1 MSFPNRRGIWLDP
14 ESILVPD
21 SLSSAV
27 GGHPIVAR
35 ILAQRGMVDLTSARA
50 FLDPTQY
57 TPASPFDLPG
67 MDRAV
72 ERIHQAITRG
82 ERIVVWGDFDVDG
95 QTATTLLVST
105 LRALDAEVIFH
116 IPVRAAEG
124 HGVNL
129 PWLQRLI
136 DGGAGLVLT
145 CDTGITAHEAVDYAH
160 LRGVDVVI
168 TDHHDLAPT
177 LPAAYAVVNPKLLP
191 EGHPLGT
198 MPGVGLAYKLAEA
211 LMVHS
216 SAPGIVDQ
224 QLDLVALGIVADV
237 ALQTGD
243 TRFLLQRGLAVLR
256 DTRRLGL
263 QVMLQLAGVN
273 PAWLT
278 EEHIGFELGP
288 RLNALG
294 RLGDANLAVEFLT
307 TSEPE
312 RARIL
317 ATQLEGYNIERKRLT
332 ALVLQGA
339 LAQIEREPSLLDHA
353 VLVLSHAMWHPGVI
367 GIVASRLVERFHRP
381 VVLIAAPSG
390 ELARGSARSVA
401 GCNITA
407 AIAAHAELLAGFGG
421 HPMAAGLSLDA
432 ERIPEFRRKLART
445 FHDQVGEIAAQPVLQ
460 IDGILPLADLSL
472 ELVADL
478 ERLAPFGPGN
488 PSPVLVDRDL
498 SLKSTALIGR
508 TREHLQ
514 AVVEDAAGSPRRVF
528 WWQGAGWPLPE
539 GRFDLAYTVRATT
552 YRGQRDVQV
561 EWVDAWSIEVP
572 GAAVEPS
579 KPAVVDHRHQPEPV
593 AILEQLRNEIEIQLW
608 CEGEARRKL
617 GGRDRTGLES
627 GETLV
632 VWTTPA
638 GRAELE
644 DGLQHV
650 QPKTVVLFAVNP
662 GLDRPD
668 AFLARLAGLV
678 KRALSA
684 KDGQISVRMLAAA
697 TAQREATVR
706 VGLRWLAARGHVR
719 IAAEEGDE
727 VRIESGDGVLGV
739 ETSALM
745 PQLQS
750 LLEET
755 AAYRRYFEQA
765 ELGALF

>member
-1 MSFPNRRGIWLDP
+1 
-14 ESILVPD
+14 
-21 SLSSAV
+21 
-27 GGHPIVAR
+27 
-35 ILAQRGMVDLTSARA
+35 
-50 FLDPTQY
+50 
-57 TPASPFDLPG
+57 

-72 ERIHQAITRG
+72 ERIHQAIARG
-82 ERIVVWGDFDVDG
+82 ERIAVWGDFDVDG

-105 LRALDAEVIFH
+105 LRAFGADAIFH

-129 PWLQRLI
+129 PWLQHVI
-136 DGGAGLVLT
+136 DQGAGLVLT
-145 CDTGITAHEAVDYAH
+145 CDTGITAHEAVDYAQ

-168 TDHHDLAPT
+168 TDHHDLTAT
-177 LPAAYAVVNPKLLP
+177 LPAAYAVVNPKLLS

-198 MPGVGLAYKLAEA
+198 LPGVGVAYKLAEA
-211 LMVHS
+211 LMAHS
-216 SAPGIVDQ
+216 STPGIADQ
-224 QLDLVALGIVADV
+224 QVDLVALGIVADV

-307 TSEPE
+307 TSDPE

-353 VLVLSHAMWHPGVI
+353 VLVLSHQMWHPGVI

-381 VVLIAAPSG
+381 VVLIAAPPG
-390 ELARGSARSVA
+390 ELARGSARSVT

-407 AIAAHAELLAGFGG
+407 AIAAHAEMLAGFGG

-432 ERIPEFRRKLART
+432 ERISDFRRKLARSVS
-445 FHDQVGEIAAQPVLQ
+445 DQLGELATEPVLQ
-460 IDGILPLADLSL
+460 IDGVLPLADLSL
-472 ELVADL
+472 ELVADI

-498 SLKSTALIGR
+498 SLKSSALIGR

-514 AVVEDAAGSPRRVF
+514 AVVEDAAGSTRRVL
-528 WWQGAGWPLPE
+528 WWQGAGCPLPE
-539 GRFDLAYTVRATT
+539 GRFDLAYTARASTF
-552 YRGQRDVQV
+552 RGQRDVQI
-561 EWVDAWSIEVP
+561 EWVDAHSIEDPEATVGP
-572 GAAVEPS
+572 P
-579 KPAVVDHRHQPEPV
+579 KPAVVDYRHQPEPV
-593 AILEQLRNEIEIQLW
+593 TILDQLRNEIDIQLW
-608 CEGEARRKL
+608 CEGEARREL
-617 GGRDRTGLES
+617 GGQDRTELRS

-632 VWTTPA
+632 VWTAPA

-644 DGLQHV
+644 DVLQRL
-650 QPKTVVLFAVNP
+650 QPKTVVLFAVDP

-684 KDGQISVRMLAAA
+684 KDGQISWRVLAAA

-706 VGLRWLAARGHVR
+706 VGLRWLAARGYVR
-719 IAAEEGDE
+719 IAAEEGNE
-727 VRIESGDGVLGV
+727 VRIESGDGISHV
-739 ETSALM
+739 EAGALM
-745 PQLQS
+745 AELQS

-755 AAYRRYFEQA
+755 AAYRRYFGQA
-765 ELGALF
+765 EPDALF

>member
-1 MSFPNRRGIWLDP
+1 
-14 ESILVPD
+14 
-21 SLSSAV
+21 
-27 GGHPIVAR
+27 
-35 ILAQRGMVDLTSARA
+35 
-50 FLDPTQY
+50 
-57 TPASPFDLPG
+57 
-67 MDRAV
+67 
-72 ERIHQAITRG
+72 
-82 ERIVVWGDFDVDG
+82 
-95 QTATTLLVST
+95 
-105 LRALDAEVIFH
+105 
-116 IPVRAAEG
+116 
-124 HGVNL
+124 
-129 PWLQRLI
+129 
-136 DGGAGLVLT
+136 
-145 CDTGITAHEAVDYAH
+145 
-160 LRGVDVVI
+160 
-168 TDHHDLAPT
+168 
-177 LPAAYAVVNPKLLP
+177 
-191 EGHPLGT
+191 
-198 MPGVGLAYKLAEA
+198 
-211 LMVHS
+211 
-216 SAPGIVDQ
+216 
-224 QLDLVALGIVADV
+224 
-237 ALQTGD
+237 
-243 TRFLLQRGLAVLR
+243 
-256 DTRRLGL
+256 
-263 QVMLQLAGVN
+263 MLQLAGVN

-307 TSEPE
+307 TSDPE

-353 VLVLSHAMWHPGVI
+353 VLVLSHPMWHPGVI

-381 VVLIAAPSG
+381 VVLIAAPPG

-432 ERIPEFRRKLART
+432 ERIPEFRRKLARSVS
-445 FHDQVGEIAAQPVLQ
+445 DQLGELAAEPVLQ

-514 AVVEDAAGSPRRVF
+514 AVVEDAAGSTRRVL

-539 GRFDLAYTVRATT
+539 GRFDLAYTVRASTF
-552 YRGQRDVQV
+552 RGQRDVQV
-561 EWVDAWSIEVP
+561 EWVDARPIAEP
-572 GAAVEPS
+572 EAAVEPP
-579 KPAVVDHRHQPEPV
+579 KPAVVDYRHQPEPV
-593 AILEQLRNEIEIQLW
+593 AILEQLRNEIDIQLW

-617 GGRDRTGLES
+617 GGRDRTELES

-644 DGLQHV
+644 DVLQRV
-650 QPKTVVLFAVNP
+650 QPKTVVLFAVDP

-678 KRALSA
+678 KRALGA
-684 KDGQISVRMLAAA
+684 NDGQINLRMLAAA

-727 VRIESGDGVLGV
+727 VRIESGDGVLRLEASV
-739 ETSALM
+739 FMA
-745 PQLQS
+745 QLQS

-765 ELGALF
+765 EPDALF

>member
-1 MSFPNRRGIWLDP
+1 MTIWLDP
-14 ESILVPD
+14 EPVLVPD

-35 ILAQRGMVDLTSARA
+35 ILAQRGMGDLRSARA
-50 FLDPTQY
+50 FLDPSQY

-72 ERIHQAITRG
+72 ERIHQALDRD
-82 ERIVVWGDFDVDG
+82 ERIAVWGDFDVDG

-105 LRALDAEVIFH
+105 LRALGAEVIFH

-136 DGGAGLVLT
+136 DQGAGLILT
-145 CDTGITAHEAVDYAH
+145 CDTGITAHEAVDHAR

-168 TDHHDLAPT
+168 TDHHDLAAT
-177 LPAAYAVVNPKLLP
+177 LPAAYGVVNPKLLP
-191 EGHPLGT
+191 EGHALST
-198 MPGVGLAYKLAEA
+198 LPGVGVAYKLAEA
-211 LMVHS
+211 LVANY
-216 SAPGIVDQ
+216 SAPGIAAQ
-224 QLDLVALGIVADV
+224 QLDLVALGVVADV

-243 TRFLLQRGLAVLR
+243 TRFLLQRGLAALR
-256 DTRRLGL
+256 ETHRLGL

-278 EEHIGFELGP
+278 EEDIGFELGP

-317 ATQLEGYNIERKRLT
+317 ANQLEGFNNERKRLT

-339 LAQIEREPSLLDHA
+339 LAQIERDPSLLDHA
-353 VLVLSHAMWHPGVI
+353 VLVLSHPMWHPGVI

-381 VVLIAAPSG
+381 VVLIAAPPG
-390 ELARGSARSVA
+390 ELARGSACSVA

-432 ERIPEFRRKLART
+432 ERIPEFRRKLASSLR
-445 FHDQVGEIAAQPVLQ
+445 DQLGELAAEPVLR
-460 IDGILPLADLSL
+460 IDGGIPLADLSL

-488 PSPVLVDRDL
+488 PSPVLIDRDL

-508 TREHLQ
+508 TREHLH
-514 AVVEDAAGSPRRVF
+514 AVVEDAAGSTRRVL
-528 WWQGAGWPLPE
+528 WWLGAGWPLPE
-539 GRFDLAYTVRATT
+539 GHFDLAYTVRATA

-561 EWVDAWSIEVP
+561 EWVDARPIVEP
-572 GAAVEPS
+572 AGEGEPS
-579 KPAVVDHRHQPEPV
+579 KPVVMDYRHQSEPV
-593 AILEQLRNEIEIQLW
+593 TILEQLRYAMNIQLW
-608 CEGEARRKL
+608 CEGEARREL
-617 GGRDRTGLES
+617 GGRDRSES
-627 GETLV
+627 D
-632 VWTTPA
+632 
-638 GRAELE
+638 GRR
-644 DGLQHV
+644 
-650 QPKTVVLFAVNP
+650 NP
-662 GLDRPD
+662 RRLDH
-668 AFLARLAGLV
+668 
-678 KRALSA
+678 
-684 KDGQISVRMLAAA
+684 
-697 TAQREATVR
+697 
-706 VGLRWLAARGHVR
+706 ARGP
-719 IAAEEGDE
+719 
-727 VRIESGDGVLGV
+727 S
-739 ETSALM
+739 
-745 PQLQS
+745 
-750 LLEET
+750 
-755 AAYRRYFEQA
+755 
-765 ELGALF
+765 

>member
-1 MSFPNRRGIWLDP
+1 MPLPNRSGIWLDP
-14 ESILVPD
+14 EPVLVPD

-35 ILAQRGMVDLTSARA
+35 ILAQRGMGDLRSARA
-50 FLDPTQY
+50 FLDPSQY

-67 MDRAV
+67 MDGAV
-72 ERIHQAITRG
+72 ERIQQAIARG
-82 ERIVVWGDFDVDG
+82 ERIAVWGDFDVDG
-95 QTATTLLVST
+95 QTAATLLVST
-105 LRALDAEVIFH
+105 LRALSAEVIFH

-129 PWLQRLI
+129 PWLRRLI
-136 DGGAGLVLT
+136 DERAGLVLT
-145 CDTGITAHEAVDYAH
+145 CDTGITAHEAVDYAR

-198 MPGVGLAYKLAEA
+198 LPGVGVAYKLAEA
-211 LMVHS
+211 LMAHS
-216 SAPGIVDQ
+216 STPGIADQ
-224 QLDLVALGIVADV
+224 QVDLVALGIVADV
-237 ALQTGD
+237 ALQIGD

-256 DTRRLGL
+256 DTWRLGL

-307 TSEPE
+307 TSDPE

-339 LAQIEREPSLLDHA
+339 LAQIEREPSLLEHA
-353 VLVLSHAMWHPGVI
+353 VLVLSHPMWHPGVI

-381 VVLIAAPSG
+381 VVLIAAPPG
-390 ELARGSARSVA
+390 ELARGSARSVV

-432 ERIPEFRRKLART
+432 ERIPEFRRKLARSVS
-445 FHDQVGEIAAQPVLQ
+445 DQLGELAAEPVLQ
-460 IDGILPLADLSL
+460 IDGVLPLADLSL
-472 ELVADL
+472 ELVADI

-488 PSPVLVDRDL
+488 RSPILVDRDL

-514 AVVEDAAGSPRRVF
+514 VVVEDAAGSTRRVL
-528 WWQGAGWPLPE
+528 WWQGAGWLLPE
-539 GRFDLAYTVRATT
+539 GRFDLAYTVRASTF
-552 YRGQRDVQV
+552 RGQRDVQV
-561 EWVDAWSIEVP
+561 EWVDARSIEVSE
-572 GAAVEPS
+572 VTIEPS
-579 KPAVVDHRHQPEPV
+579 KPVVVDYRHQPEPV
-593 AILEQLRNEIEIQLW
+593 AMLEQLRHAVGLQLW
-608 CEGEARRKL
+608 CEGEARREL
-617 GGRDRTGLES
+617 SGRDRSELTA

-644 DGLQHV
+644 DVLQRV
-650 QPKTVVLFAVNP
+650 QPKTVVLFAVDP
-662 GLDRPD
+662 GLDRAD

-678 KRALSA
+678 KRALGA
-684 KDGQISVRMLAAA
+684 NDGQINLRMLAAA

-706 VGLRWLAARGHVR
+706 VGLRWLAARGYVR
-719 IAAEEGDE
+719 LASEDSDE
-727 VRIESGDGVLGV
+727 VRIEPGDGVLRV
-739 ETSALM
+739 EAGALM
-745 PQLQS
+745 TQLQS

-755 AAYRRYFEQA
+755 AAYRRYFGHTEPD
-765 ELGALF
+765 ALF

>member
-1 MSFPNRRGIWLDP
+1 MTIWLDP
-14 ESILVPD
+14 EPVLVPD

-35 ILAQRGMVDLTSARA
+35 ILAQRGLDDLRSARA
-50 FLDPTQY
+50 FLDPSQY

-82 ERIVVWGDFDVDG
+82 QRIAVWGDFDVDG
-95 QTATTLLVST
+95 QTATTVLVST
-105 LRALDAEVIFH
+105 LRALSAEVIFH

-129 PWLQRLI
+129 VWLQRLI
-136 DGGAGLVLT
+136 DEDASLVLT
-145 CDTGITAHEAVDYAH
+145 CDTGITAHEAVDYAR

-198 MPGVGLAYKLAEA
+198 VPGVGVAYKLAEA
-211 LMVHS
+211 LVAS
-216 SAPGIVDQ
+216 SAPGIADQ
-224 QLDLVALGIVADV
+224 QVDLVALGIVADV

-243 TRFLLQRGLAVLR
+243 TRFLLQRGLTVLR
-256 DTRRLGL
+256 DARRLGL

-307 TSEPE
+307 TSDPE

-332 ALVLQGA
+332 TLVLQGA
-339 LAQIEREPSLLDHA
+339 LAQIEREPALLDHA
-353 VLVLSHAMWHPGVI
+353 VLVLSHPMWHPGVI

-381 VVLIAAPSG
+381 VVLIAAPPG

-407 AIAAHAELLAGFGG
+407 AIAAHAEMLAGFGG

-432 ERIPEFRRKLART
+432 ERIPEFRRKLANSVR
-445 FHDQVGEIAAQPVLQ
+445 DQVGEIATEPALQ
-460 IDGILPLADLSL
+460 IDGILPLADLTL
-472 ELVADL
+472 ELVADI

-514 AVVEDAAGSPRRVF
+514 ALVEDAAGSPRRVF

-539 GRFDLAYTVRATT
+539 GRFDLAYTVRAST

-561 EWVDAWSIEVP
+561 EWVDARPLAES
-572 GAAVEPS
+572 AAEGEQS
-579 KPAVVDHRHQPEPV
+579 KPVVVDHRHQPEPV
-593 AILEQLRNEIEIQLW
+593 AILAQMRNEIDIQLW

-617 GGRDRTGLES
+617 DGRDRTELES

-644 DGLQHV
+644 DVLQRV
-650 QPKTVVLFAVNP
+650 QPKTVVLFAVDP

-678 KRALSA
+678 KRALGA
-684 KDGQISVRMLAAA
+684 NDGQINLRMLAAA

-727 VRIESGDGVLGV
+727 VRIESGDGALRV
-739 ETSALM
+739 ETGALM
-745 PQLQS
+745 TQLQS

-755 AAYRRYFEQA
+755 AAYRQYFEQA
-765 ELGALF
+765 EPDALT